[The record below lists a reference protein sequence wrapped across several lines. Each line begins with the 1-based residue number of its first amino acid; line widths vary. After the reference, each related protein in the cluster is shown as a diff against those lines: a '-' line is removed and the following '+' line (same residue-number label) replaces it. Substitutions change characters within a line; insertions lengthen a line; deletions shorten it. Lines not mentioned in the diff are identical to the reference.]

1 MNMKKPAIVKTK
13 YGEHRIVLEKD
24 EKGYMVIAPGLKGV
38 VTWGKN
44 VKHAKEMA
52 KEAIELCI
60 ECVAEEELIRSGFVK
75 KIAKKMVAIG
85 V

>member
-1 MNMKKPAIVKTK
+1 MKKQDVVKTK

-24 EKGYMVIAPGLKGV
+24 EKGYMVTAPGLKGV

-44 VKHAKEMA
+44 IKQAKEMV

-60 ECVAEEELIRSGFVK
+60 ECVAEEELIRLGFVK
-75 KIAKKMVAIG
+75 KTGKKLATLG

>member
-1 MNMKKPAIVKTK
+1 MKKQATVKTK

-44 VKHAKEMA
+44 INQAKEMA

-60 ECVAEEELIRSGFVK
+60 ECIAEEELIRLGFVK
-75 KIAKKMVAIG
+75 KNAKKMATLG